1 MTMQFK
7 THSLSFIALESGLKL
22 DEDKGILYG
31 AQVAKLGE
39 AEGHGFFL
47 DETTLDQV
55 VALGNAQP
63 KGVKVRFGH
72 PNECTPALG
81 TVVGVRKN
89 FSRDGDYVRSDL
101 HITDAA
107 NPEYKRHIFAMAK
120 LHPEKIGNSMVFD
133 GVTELRRDEKGEPLR
148 DERGQKLPPVV
159 RVKRLRAVDVVD
171 EPAAGDGMFAA
182 PVDGVNLSPRTIL
195 EIRNAAEQPGFL
207 ERVKSFLLGR
217 EGLPTAELETAEDA
231 DHEVSEEL
239 EAHMSL
245 TLKDFKVQHP
255 EVAKEYADE
264 LSAQHAQALALA
276 RQEGAKEE
284 RTRITRFLEK
294 CEPYNFEPEKD
305 MPRGFGFHAVQNALS
320 FEDALEGLFERKG
333 KRQQLSAL
341 ESASGEVGGKS
352 APVVEGELSAAQAAD
367 QALIEFAVEFAKK
380 NGGE

>member
-1 MTMQFK
+1 MSTELK
-7 THSLSFIALESGLKL
+7 SHSLSFIAMESGLKL

-101 HITDAA
+101 HITDVA

-182 PVDGVNLSPRTIL
+182 PVDGVTLSPRTIL

-217 EGLPTAELETAEDA
+217 EGLPTAELEADA
-231 DHEVSEEL
+231 DDEVSETE
-239 EAHMSL
+239 EDTMSAL
-245 TLKDFKVQHP
+245 TLKDFKEQHP
-255 EVAKEYADE
+255 GVAKEYAGE
-264 LSAQHAQALALA
+264 LSAQHAEALALA

-305 MPRGFGFHAVQNALS
+305 MPRGFGFHAVQNGLS
-320 FEDALEGLFERKG
+320 FEDSLEGLFERKG
-333 KRQQLSAL
+333 KHQQLSAL

-352 APVVEGELSAAQAAD
+352 APVIEGELSAAQAAD
-367 QALIEFAVEFAKK
+367 QALIEFAIEFAKK

>member
-1 MTMQFK
+1 MNTELK
-7 THSLSFIALESGLKL
+7 SHSLSFMALESGLKM
-22 DEDKGILYG
+22 DESQGILYG

-47 DETTLDQV
+47 DEVTLDQV

-101 HITDAA
+101 HITDVA

-148 DERGQKLPPVV
+148 DAMGQKLPPVV

-182 PVDGVNLSPRTIL
+182 PVDGVTLSPRTIL

-217 EGLPTAELETAEDA
+217 EGFPPAELSTDA
-231 DHEVSEEL
+231 DDEVSETE
-239 EAHMSL
+239 EDTMSAL

-264 LSAQHAQALALA
+264 LSAQHATALALA
-276 RQEGAKEE
+276 REEGAKEE
-284 RTRITRFLEK
+284 RTRITRFLGK

-305 MPRGFGFHAVQNALS
+305 MPRGFGFHAVENGLS
-320 FEDALEGLFERKG
+320 FEEGLEGLFERKG

-341 ESASGEVGGKS
+341 ELASGEVGGKS
-352 APVVEGELSAAQAAD
+352 AAVIEGELSAAQVADIALLEAA
-367 QALIEFAVEFAKK
+367 AEYKK
-380 NGGE
+380 MKGGE